1 MESTL
6 RRTWAEIDLDALA
19 HNYET
24 LRRRIG
30 AGVKFLG
37 VVKADAYGHGAVRV
51 AQTLQELGADY
62 LAVSSAD
69 EAMELRENGITMPV
83 LILGHTPKEEVPLLI
98 EHHITQAVTCQAKA
112 LEYSQ
117 EAVRCGGTLKVH
129 IKVDTGMSRLGFLTA
144 GEHFGTGVEAIATAD
159 YVHFDVMDGCFVP
172 NISIGIPVLQS
183 IRKRTALPIDVHLMI
198 VQPERYVDQFCD
210 AGADLVTCHVEADTP
225 EKIHLALDK
234 IHAKGKKAGVVLKP
248 NTRAEAVLPFLD
260 KCDIVLVMTVEPGF
274 GGQKFMADMMPK
286 VSAIRRYINERNLDC
301 ELEVDGGVDAVTCK
315 TCIEAGANVLVAGS
329 AVYKAADI
337 PAKIKE
343 LRG

>member
-1 MESTL
+1 MS
-6 RRTWAEIDLDALA
+6 
-19 HNYET
+19 
-24 LRRRIG
+24 
-30 AGVKFLG
+30 VKIAPSIL
-37 VVKADAYGHGAVRV
+37 
-51 AQTLQELGADY
+51 
-62 LAVSSAD
+62 SAD
-69 EAMELRENGITMPV
+69 FAEL
-83 LILGHTPKEEVPLLI
+83 
-98 EHHITQAVTCQAKA
+98 
-112 LEYSQ
+112 
-117 EAVRCGGTLKVH
+117 
-129 IKVDTGMSRLGFLTA
+129 
-144 GEHFGTGVEAIATAD
+144 GTGVEAIATAD

-183 IRKRTALPIDVHLMI
+183 IRK
-198 VQPERYVDQFCD
+198 RYVDQFCD